1 MYVSKFLHGFIGI
14 RILEVEAENESQE
27 LYMCVYIVDPW
38 ETQGLGEST
47 PLQ

>member
-1 MYVSKFLHGFIGI
+1 MGI

-27 LYMCVYIVDPW
+27 LYKCVYIVDPW

-47 PLQ
+47 PSQ